1 MRWSWSTQE
10 YLKRKNSWKNKNIII
25 KACSI
30 VTFNTTIIKINGK
43 QEKVK
48 KIKKNILEK
57 TGSLKKLFKIIIKVK
72 KETYTFIN
80 C

>member
-1 MRWSWSTQE
+1 MRGSWSTQE